1 MDINLMITSF
11 PKLLDATVVTVKLLS
26 LSLFFGLFIGLLF
39 AILRLSKNKIINKF
53 AYGYSYVFRGTPL
66 LVQIFIIYFGLGNIE
81 YFRSTFLWVVFK
93 EPYWCAIIAFAL
105 NTGAYTSE
113 ILRSAFQTIKPG
125 FIEAGKSLGISN
137 KIIFYKIQ
145 IPIAIRQ
152 SLPAYGNEIILMM
165 KGTSLASTVTLM
177 DFDLMINSLPKLLG
191 ATVVTLKLLS
201 ASLFFGLF
209 IGLLFAVLRLNKNK
223 IINKFAYTYS
233 YVFRGTPLLVQIFII
248 YFGLGQ
254 IEYFRSTFLWV
265 VFKEP
270 YWCAIIAFAL
280 NTGAYT
286 SEILRS
292 AFQTIKPGLIEAGK
306 SLGISNK
313 IIFYK
318 IQIPIA
324 IRQSLP
330 AYGNEI
336 ILMMKGTSLA
346 STVTLMDLTGVAKY
360 IISTTF
366 KPIEVFIVAGG
377 IYLFMTFIIH
387 NVIKFL
393 EKKYSF
399 N

>member
-1 MDINLMITSF
+1 
-11 PKLLDATVVTVKLLS
+11 
-26 LSLFFGLFIGLLF
+26 
-39 AILRLSKNKIINKF
+39 
-53 AYGYSYVFRGTPL
+53 
-66 LVQIFIIYFGLGNIE
+66 
-81 YFRSTFLWVVFK
+81 
-93 EPYWCAIIAFAL
+93 
-105 NTGAYTSE
+105 
-113 ILRSAFQTIKPG
+113 
-125 FIEAGKSLGISN
+125 
-137 KIIFYKIQ
+137 
-145 IPIAIRQ
+145 
-152 SLPAYGNEIILMM
+152 
-165 KGTSLASTVTLM
+165 M
-177 DFDLMINSLPKLLG
+177 DFELMANSLPKLLN
-191 ATVVTLKLLS
+191 ATIITLKLLS
-201 ASLFFGLF
+201 VSLIIGLIIGLFFA
-209 IGLLFAVLRLNKNK
+209 ILRLNKNK
-223 IINKFAYTYS
+223 VINKIAYGYS

-254 IEYFRSTFLWV
+254 IEYLRSTFLWV
-265 VFKEP
+265 VLKEP

-313 IIFYK
+313 IIFYR
-318 IQIPIA
+318 IQLPIA

-336 ILMMKGTSLA
+336 ILMLKGTSLA

-393 EKKYSF
+393 ERKYTF
-399 N
+399 

>member
-1 MDINLMITSF
+1 MDLELMINSF
-11 PKLLDATVVTVKLLS
+11 PKLLSAAVITLKLLS
-26 LSLFFGLFIGLLF
+26 VSLIIGLFIGLFF
-39 AILRLSKNKIINKF
+39 AILRLNKNIFINKF

-66 LVQIFIIYFGLGNIE
+66 LVQIFIIYFGLGQIE
-81 YFRSTFLWVVFK
+81 YLRSTILWVILK

-125 FIEAGKSLGISN
+125 IIEAGKSLGISN
-137 KIIFYKIQ
+137 K
-145 IPIAIRQ
+145 
-152 SLPAYGNEIILMM
+152 
-165 KGTSLASTVTLM
+165 
-177 DFDLMINSLPKLLG
+177 
-191 ATVVTLKLLS
+191 VV
-201 ASLFFGLF
+201 
-209 IGLLFAVLRLNKNK
+209 
-223 IINKFAYTYS
+223 
-233 YVFRGTPLLVQIFII
+233 
-248 YFGLGQ
+248 
-254 IEYFRSTFLWV
+254 
-265 VFKEP
+265 
-270 YWCAIIAFAL
+270 
-280 NTGAYT
+280 
-286 SEILRS
+286 
-292 AFQTIKPGLIEAGK
+292 
-306 SLGISNK
+306 
-313 IIFYK
+313 FYK

-387 NVIKFL
+387 NLIKFL

>member
-1 MDINLMITSF
+1 MDVDLIVTSF
-11 PKLLDATVVTVKLLS
+11 PKLLSASLVTLKLLS
-26 LSLFFGLFIGLLF
+26 SSLFIGLFIGLLF
-39 AILRLSKNKIINKF
+39 AILRLNKNLIISKF

-66 LVQIFIIYFGLGNIE
+66 LVQIFIIYYGLGQIE
-81 YFRSTFLWVVFK
+81 SLRESIFWTILK

-125 FIEAGKSLGISN
+125 FIEAGKSLGI
-137 KIIFYKIQ
+137 K
-145 IPIAIRQ
+145 
-152 SLPAYGNEIILMM
+152 
-165 KGTSLASTVTLM
+165 
-177 DFDLMINSLPKLLG
+177 
-191 ATVVTLKLLS
+191 
-201 ASLFFGLF
+201 
-209 IGLLFAVLRLNKNK
+209 
-223 IINKFAYTYS
+223 
-233 YVFRGTPLLVQIFII
+233 
-248 YFGLGQ
+248 
-254 IEYFRSTFLWV
+254 
-265 VFKEP
+265 
-270 YWCAIIAFAL
+270 
-280 NTGAYT
+280 
-286 SEILRS
+286 
-292 AFQTIKPGLIEAGK
+292 
-306 SLGISNK
+306 NK

-366 KPIEVFIVAGG
+366 KPIEVFIIAGS
-377 IYLFMTFIIH
+377 IYLFFTFIIH

-399 N
+399 